1 MHVGFFAIGIAG
13 TAERDA
19 LATAARTAEECGFH
33 SIWAP
38 EHVVL
43 LDRFAS
49 KYPYSA
55 DGSFPA
61 PTTSAILDPLL
72 ALTYAAAVTRTIR
85 LGTGICLLP
94 ERNPVV
100 TAKEVATLDVL
111 SGGRF
116 DFGVGI
122 GWLEEEFLAVGVPWP
137 RRAART
143 REYLRA
149 MKRLWTEDEPEF
161 AGEFVSFPKV
171 RCQPKPVQKPH
182 PPIVFGGESD
192 GALKRAAEVGDG
204 WFGFNATVEEARR
217 KIGRIRELAAQAGRD
232 ARQIRI
238 AVSPGAGS
246 AMAAVASGKGRQDSA
261 RDEIERFHDAGV
273 DEIVVG
279 AVVRDGR
286 AAEDAIRR
294 LADAVVA
301 PAARL

>member
-1 MHVGFFAIGIAG
+1 MHVGFFAIGIAA
-13 TAERDA
+13 TAEPDA
-19 LATAARTAEECGFH
+19 LAAAARTAEECGFH

-43 LDRFAS
+43 LDRFSS

-61 PTTSAILDPLL
+61 PTTSPILDPLL

-122 GWLEEEFLAVGVPWP
+122 GWLEEEFVAVGVPWP

-149 MKRLWTEDEPEF
+149 MKRLWTEEQPDF
-161 AGEFVSFPKV
+161 AGGFVSFPKV

-182 PPIVFGGESD
+182 PPVFFGGESD
-192 GALKRAAEVGDG
+192 AALRRAAEVGDG
-204 WFGFNATVEEARR
+204 WFGFNATVDEARR
-217 KIGRIRELAAQAGRD
+217 KITRIRELAVRAGRD
-232 ARQIRI
+232 ARAITI
-238 AVSPGAGS
+238 AISPGLGSSMAGI
-246 AMAAVASGKGRQDSA
+246 VSGKTSHDVA
-261 RDEIERFHDAGV
+261 RDEIERFRDAGV
-273 DEIVVG
+273 DEIIVG
-279 AVVRDGR
+279 AVVRDRR

-294 LADAVVA
+294 LAESVVA